1 MKHIQLLFLLLLTL
15 TTSAQQQ
22 SDLIIKTSTY
32 YDHMTLSKNTSV
44 LFSNGQNKAIAD
56 FSKLQN
62 KKTIILKGKGKF
74 LMPGLAETSH
84 LPIDSKIDTLLLML
98 QQA

>member
-1 MKHIQLLFLLLLTL
+1 M
-15 TTSAQQQ
+15 
-22 SDLIIKTSTY
+22 TY
-32 YDHMTLSKNTSV
+32 SKNTSV

-74 LMPGLAETSH
+74 LMPGLAEMHSH